1 MSEELKARYDAL
13 REQINGLREQVKF
26 EEMRDTV
33 ADLSEQI
40 SETLPTALEAVRQR
54 GYKYRGHIDSGLETL
69 TEDFLTLRTEVE
81 HALRDNAEAVM
92 SRVSAVR
99 GQLKHAAASLD
110 SADTDA
116 QAEVDAAE
124 DAQAAESTRRLSLR
138 SQREAEEDE
147 SGEPETNSRLS
158 DRFKATRAR
167 VEAESADRKPA
178 RRLSL
183 RREDDEVEATPDAPS
198 AEPEALLAQ
207 VEGVV
212 SHLAEQV
219 KSFIDET
226 VSELKALEE
235 QARTYVAQLNLVSWS
250 LDQLDDSELTLNAD
264 EALVLAAKAEWVETG
279 KAKDDPDGILYLTD
293 SRLVFEQK
301 EKVGKRMGMFGGK
314 EVQGVVWEFPVGLVE
329 SMQAENKGMLGGKD
343 MLHLRLGAGAP
354 HPQITLEVKGGADND
369 AWLAEIDA
377 VKSGAI
383 RDTRVD

>member
-13 REQINGLREQVKF
+13 REQINSLREQVKF
-26 EEMRDTV
+26 EDLRQTV
-33 ADLSEQI
+33 ADLGEQI
-40 SETLPTALEAVRQR
+40 SETLPTALDSVRQR

-69 TEDFLTLRTEVE
+69 TEDFLTLRAEAE
-81 HALRDNAEAVM
+81 QALRDTAEAVM
-92 SRVSAVR
+92 SRVSALR
-99 GQLKHAAASLD
+99 GPLKQAAASLE
-110 SADTDA
+110 SADAEA
-116 QAEVDAAE
+116 QAEADAAE
-124 DAQAAESTRRLSLR
+124 DDQATESTQRLSLR

-147 SGEPETNSRLS
+147 PGKPETGSRLS
-158 DRFKATRAR
+158 GRFKATRAR
-167 VEAESADRKPA
+167 VEAQAAERKPT

-183 RREDDEVEATPDAPS
+183 RRDDDEAEVTLDAA
-198 AEPEALLAQ
+198 AEPTALLAQ
-207 VEGVV
+207 VESVV
-212 SHLAEQV
+212 GSLADQV
-219 KSFIDET
+219 KGFVEEP

-293 SRLVFEQK
+293 SRLIFEQK

-314 EVQGVVWEFPVGLVE
+314 EVQGIVWEFPVHLIE
-329 SMQAENKGMLGGKD
+329 TIQAENKGMLGGKD
-343 MLHLRLGAGAP
+343 MLHLSLGAGAP
-354 HPQITLEVKGGADND
+354 HAQITLEVKGGADND

-383 RDTRVD
+383 RETRVD